1 LVIASIVD
9 RESFYK
15 QHMQL
20 DSTTR
25 FFLSTR
31 LDYYQVKI
39 DLVRQY
45 RAHSSLVLDNN
56 NHNIKVSKTTENG
69 SWHGLIWDG
78 CIHKYTIAIFSSPS
92 LDIMVGFA
100 PFKLFDITKGNS
112 NSCGWYCRLQ
122 NGCLYSQNG
131 VISGKAYTSNYA
143 VGETITCIYN
153 ASKGEI
159 SFEKNGV
166 SLGLAFSNVS
176 GEDIAPAVELG
187 NIGDTITLFTKED
200 S

>member
-15 QHMQL
+15 QRLQL

-25 FFLSTR
+25 SYLSTR

-39 DLVRQY
+39 DIIRQH
-45 RAHSSLVLDNN
+45 RAHSLLTVVYNN
-56 NHNIKVSKTTENG
+56 SIIKVTNTAENG

-78 CIHKYTIAIFSSPS
+78 CTHKYTITIVAFSNSG
-92 LDIMVGFA
+92 LMVGFA

-112 NSCGWYCRLQ
+112 NSCGWYFYSY
-122 NGCLYSQNG
+122 NGCLYSQND
-131 VISGKAYTSNYA
+131 VNAKAYSTKCK

-166 SLGLAFSNVS
+166 SLGLAFTNVR
-176 GEDIAPAVELG
+176 GEDIAPAVQLL
-187 NIGDTITLFTKED
+187 NIGDTITLCTPED